1 MIFPI
6 DWPEPF
12 GLVMIESL
20 AAGTPVVALNR
31 GSVPEVLE
39 HGVSGWICDDVGDLV
54 RGVEAA
60 DQLSA
65 AACRRRALDFSAD
78 RMAQRYLDVYRRLVA
93 EAASSPRDR
102 IAMNA
107 PFVA

>member
-20 AAGTPVVALNR
+20 AAGTPVVALRR

-39 HGVSGWICDDVGDLV
+39 HGVSGWICDDIDELV
-54 RGVEAA
+54 RGVERA
-60 DQLSA
+60 DELNP
-65 AACRRRALDFSAD
+65 AACRRRARAFSAEV
-78 RMAQRYLDVYRRLVA
+78 MAQRYLEIYRRLVA
-93 EAASSPRDR
+93 EAASSSRR
-102 IAMNA
+102 SVSNA
-107 PFVA
+107 AGT